1 MEKEEL
7 QKKYI
12 KRLNIIEGQV
22 KGIKQMI
29 EDERECSDILIQI
42 AAINKSTKSLGN
54 QILKNYLSNNAV
66 PEIKKGNEEKIDE
79 MIKLFER
86 MNG

>member
-7 QKKYI
+7 SKKYI
-12 KRLNIIEGQV
+12 KRLNIIEGQI

-29 EDERECSDILIQI
+29 DDKRECSEILIQI
-42 AAINKSTKSLGN
+42 AAISKSTKSLGN

-66 PEIKKGNEEKIDE
+66 SEIKKGNEEKIDE

-86 MNG
+86 VNS

>member
-12 KRLNIIEGQV
+12 KRLNIIEGQI

-29 EDERECSDILIQI
+29 VDERLCSDILIQI
-42 AAINKSTKSLGN
+42 AAINKSIKSLGN
-54 QILKNYLSNNAV
+54 EILKNYMANNAIK
-66 PEIKKGNEEKIDE
+66 EIKKGNEEKIDE
-79 MIKLFER
+79 LIKLFTR
-86 MNG
+86 VNS

>member
-12 KRLNIIEGQV
+12 KRLNIIEGQI

-29 EDERECSDILIQI
+29 VDERLCSDILIQI
-42 AAINKSTKSLGN
+42 AAINKSTKSRNPSGHGR
-54 QILKNYLSNNAV
+54 QTGS
-66 PEIKKGNEEKIDE
+66 
-79 MIKLFER
+79 
-86 MNG
+86 

>member
-1 MEKEEL
+1 MTKEETK
-7 QKKYI
+7 KKYT

-29 EDERECSDILIQI
+29 EDNREVSDILIQI
-42 AAINKSTKSLGN
+42 AAINKSIKSLGN
-54 QILKNYLSNNAV
+54 EMLKNYMTDNAIK
-66 PEIKKGNEEKIDE
+66 EIKKGNEEKIDE

-86 MNG
+86 VNG

>member
-12 KRLNIIEGQV
+12 KRLNIIEGQI

-29 EDERECSDILIQI
+29 VDERLCSDILIQI

-54 QILKNYLSNNAV
+54 QILKNYLSNNAIT
-66 PEIKKGNEEKIDE
+66 EIKKGNEEKIDE
-79 MIKLFER
+79 IIKLFER